1 VNKVAELATQN
12 FITNNMPNVKG
23 IIMAGNAD
31 FKTVI
36 QQADSF
42 DNRLKNVIIAT
53 FDVSYGG
60 ENGLN

>member
-1 VNKVAELATQN
+1 
-12 FITNNMPNVKG
+12 MPNVKG

-42 DNRLKNVIIAT
+42 D
-53 FDVSYGG
+53 
-60 ENGLN
+60 

>member
-1 VNKVAELATQN
+1 
-12 FITNNMPNVKG
+12 MPNVKG

-42 DNRLKNVIIAT
+42 DQRLKNVIIAT
-53 FDVSYGG
+53 YDVSYGG
-60 ENGLN
+60 ENGLS